1 MATILY
7 SSTFKTQHNRE
18 YTIEIRKK
26 NTTGI
31 TQYFDLASDGFTLKY
46 DQGSNL
52 RLAELMPSTLTFG
65 FIIKNE
71 TERIFVRDVLSAP
84 RGEYYIRVQR
94 TGLTNTYWAGWIEPG
109 FDTYADTAFPYTT
122 DIRATDSLDVVIDK
136 YTNVANIIPTDNFKD
151 LRYPMRVIADK
162 YDFNELFSFRQY
174 NFAIQWKNNA
184 SDPDPLVDPSTET
197 FYNRQAFVDNPID
210 FPNIIRDIYTE
221 FKGVYKAF
229 GCRVFFSEGQYR
241 VIQDNTYNINY
252 KEWIYLD
259 PTSSTPYQINTPNN
273 QIAVNNDLSPT
284 ASNNAVAL
292 GGGTHT
298 FDPELNSVRAN
309 FVFGDAGAVFDPSED
324 YDTFTTIGI
333 LGGGSANMLLSL
345 NLQTQQTHTMPNP
358 AGPFQPLGVVGGVQQ
373 NNLQGLASSTLFTCK
388 FKSGSYYLNC
398 NINLNS
404 SDNGSN
410 VSLGNFEWSQDAN
423 NEVRV
428 QGTAQNPFCTPI
440 FDYDLPAA
448 TTTVKLYFQNVEI
461 PPPPFFGEL
470 QFKYSAVITFLDS
483 VPAIPLSA
491 SYDDLIIAVAL
502 WFNPANPPLTTT
514 QQINTMAQMG
524 GPAMIINPCSL
535 AYAANDTNNQGAIYM
550 AQQTPSVTNPDF
562 NLGDVKLGVVLGE
575 SDSIKTLAFDDA
587 GDFVP
592 ITGMKNV
599 NFGTYISP
607 TRLLCREYLKG
618 QNKPVNIWQGTIES
632 TNYEAHKY
640 LYFED
645 YINTVPSKW
654 IFMQG
659 SYNAANEQWNG
670 SWYKL
675 DVNENEVFNESE
687 DINNDPNPPLDPGPI
702 DIGGHG
708 TGSPLPEKIPGKNN
722 LRANSTNVNDAVL
735 SLIKSN
741 ELGITTTA
749 IPAAIYSDGD
759 EFDLTG
765 IRCDL
770 KINQK
775 IMLCDDNGGNFTY
788 LETYA
793 AKTAGSPKISIKA
806 KTLSRSYPV
815 GSVLMIQ
822 SNDLTNVITGGGGV
836 SQIVAG
842 TDISI
847 SPAGGTGVVTI
858 NSTGAGSPSAPTN
871 SVQYNNGGNFGGES
885 AFRYFPTSNNLF
897 VTNTNSHF
905 FGTNIGHRSYL
916 DPNTDELWFFLT
928 AQDFDLGDTSRYFIY
943 SRDGSDTIMNGYDSR
958 APMRIASTYLPIG
971 YRLVAYEVYTNAAR
985 PLLLRQST
993 FDSTNTTLLDTAT
1006 TNAINALGTP
1016 YTINVGDYFTL
1027 LVDAD
1032 RSTTQVLGG
1041 RLRLTKV

>member
-1 MATILY
+1 MANILY

-26 NTTGI
+26 STTGT
-31 TQYFDLASDGFTLKY
+31 TQFFDLASDGFTLKY

-84 RGEYYIRVQR
+84 RGQYYIRVQR
-94 TGLTNTYWAGWIEPG
+94 TGLSNVYWAGWIEPG
-109 FDTYADTAFPYTT
+109 FDTYSDTSFPYTT

-136 YTNVANIIPTDNFKD
+136 YTNVSNIIPTDNFKD
-151 LRYPMRVIADK
+151 LRHPMKVLQDK
-162 YDFNELFSFRQY
+162 YDLDEVFAVRLY

-184 SDPDPLVDPSTET
+184 SDLDPLVDPSTET

-241 VIQDNTYNINY
+241 IIQDNTYNFTY
-252 KEWIYLD
+252 KEWVYLD
-259 PTSSTPYQINTPNN
+259 PTSNTPYYVNTPNN
-273 QIAVNNDLSPT
+273 EIAVNNNLSPT

-333 LGGGSANMLLSL
+333 LGGGSANMLLNL
-345 NLQTQQTHTMPNP
+345 NLQTKQTHTMPNP
-358 AGPFQPLGVVGGVQQ
+358 SGPFQPLGVVNGVQQ
-373 NNLQGLASSTLFTCK
+373 NNAQGTATSTEFTCK

-398 NINLNS
+398 NIGLNS
-404 SDNGSN
+404 SDNAGN
-410 VSLGNFEWSQDAN
+410 VSLNNFEWTQDPN

-428 QGTAQNPFCTPI
+428 YGTSSNPYCSPF
-440 FDYDLPAA
+440 FAYALPAA
-448 TTTVKLYFQNVEI
+448 TTTVKVYFENLEI
-461 PPPPFFGEL
+461 PPPPIFGEL
-470 QFKYSAVITFLDS
+470 QFKYSAIINFLNTI
-483 VPAIPLSA
+483 PAIPLSE
-491 SYDDLIIAVAL
+491 SYDDIIVGLSL
-502 WFNPANPPLTTT
+502 WFNPNNPPLSTL
-514 QQINTMAQMG
+514 QQINTMPQFG
-524 GPAMIINPCSL
+524 GQDIINPCSL
-535 AYAANDTNNQGAIYM
+535 GYAANDTNNQGAVYM

-562 NLGDVKLGVVLGE
+562 NLGDVKLGVVIGE

-587 GDFVP
+587 GTFAP
-592 ITGMKNV
+592 ITGMKNLT
-599 NFGTYISP
+599 FGSFVSP

-618 QNKPVNIWQGTIES
+618 QNKPVNIWQGSIES

-659 SYNAANEQWNG
+659 SYNAAKEQWNG

-675 DVNENEVFNESE
+675 DVIENETFDETE
-687 DINNDPNPPLDPGPI
+687 DINNDPDLPFDPGPI
-702 DIGGHG
+702 VVGGHG
-708 TGSPLPEKIPGKNN
+708 SGTPFPEKLPGKYN
-722 LRANSTNVNDAVL
+722 LKATPNNVNDAVL
-735 SLIKSN
+735 SLIKGN
-741 ELGITTTA
+741 EFGIVTNI
-749 IPAAIYSDGD
+749 IPAGIYTDGQ

-765 IRCDL
+765 IKCEL

-775 IMLCDDNGGNFTY
+775 IMLCDNNAGNFTH
-788 LETYA
+788 LETFA
-793 AKTAGSPKISIKA
+793 AKAAGSIKISIKA
-806 KTLSRSYPV
+806 KTLSRSYPI
-815 GSVLMIQ
+815 GSVFMIQ
-822 SNDLTNVITGGGGV
+822 SNDLTNVISGGSGGV

-842 TDISI
+842 TDINI

-858 NSTGAGSPSAPTN
+858 NSTGAGSPSAPVN
-871 SVQYNNGGNFGGES
+871 SVQFNNNGNFGGES
-885 AFRYFPTSNNLF
+885 AFNYQAASNNLF

-905 FGTNIGHRSYL
+905 FGTNIGNRSYF
-916 DPNTDELWFFLT
+916 DPVGGELWLFLH

-943 SRDGSDTIMNGYDSR
+943 SRDGSDTVMNGYDSR

-971 YRLVAYEVYTNAAR
+971 YRLVAYEVYTSTTR
-985 PLLLRQST
+985 PLTIKTSPFNNT
-993 FDSTNTTLLDTAT
+993 ATTLLDSGT
-1006 TNAINALGTP
+1006 TNTINALSTP
-1016 YTINVGDYFTL
+1016 YTTALGEYFSL
-1027 LVDAD
+1027 LVNTD

-1041 RLRLTKV
+1041 RLRLQKI